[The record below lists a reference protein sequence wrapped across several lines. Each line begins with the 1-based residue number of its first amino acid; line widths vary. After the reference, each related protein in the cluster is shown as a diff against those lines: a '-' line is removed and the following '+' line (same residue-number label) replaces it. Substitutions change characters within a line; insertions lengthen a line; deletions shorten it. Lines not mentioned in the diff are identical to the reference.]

1 MRHASKRKIGN
12 NFGPN
17 PKGGINHYALR
28 QNKNWIEKELNLD
41 QNQDLIYTW
50 NKKQKKA
57 AECNSWQNSCGLR
70 TFISLLAINAK
81 KQINEKVSKTKNQCL
96 KFQEYK
102 E

>member
-1 MRHASKRKIGN
+1 M
-12 NFGPN
+12 
-17 PKGGINHYALR
+17 
-28 QNKNWIEKELNLD
+28 NWERIESRSESRFN
-41 QNQDLIYTW
+41 IW

-57 AECNSWQNSCGLR
+57 AEFNSWQNSCGLR

-81 KQINEKVSKTKNQCL
+81 KQRNEKVSKTKNQCL

>member
-1 MRHASKRKIGN
+1 MRHASKRETGN

-17 PKGGINHYALR
+17 PKGGINHYPLR

-41 QNQDLIYTW
+41 QNQDLIFEI
-50 NKKQKKA
+50 KSKKKA
-57 AECNSWQNSCGLR
+57 AESNSWQNSCGLR